1 MSSEWTVGKVEPLPA
16 EWQGRKVG
24 LMDALLYARKRI
36 MERRGLW
43 SVTGGETIESL
54 FHFTIGWASNTQFNG
69 ESDQEWCDFLDWLD
83 EVEPAARYEGWHV
96 TFLRECGGDH
106 ERAVLKFLDRAHEFV
121 SLRRSSPKP

>member
-1 MSSEWTVGKVEPLPA
+1 MSGEWTVGKVEPLPA

-54 FHFTIGWASNTQFNG
+54 LSFTIGWASNTQFNG
-69 ESDQEWCDFLDWLD
+69 GRDQEWRDFRRWLD
-83 EVEPAARYEGWHV
+83 DVEPAARYEGWHV
-96 TFLRECGGDH
+96 TFLRECDGDH
-106 ERAVLKFLDRAHEFV
+106 ERAVMKFLDRAHEFV
-121 SLRRSSPKP
+121 TSRRATPKP